1 MMGNVQSIK
10 DLRNLWIKP
19 VGSNTKEEKINK
31 MIRII
36 SYKFLREESIAYF
49 SKRKNSIENIREY
62 KSLLIKFLREPNNFI
77 ALKILKK

>member
-1 MMGNVQSIK
+1 MGNVQSIK

-19 VGSNTKEEKINK
+19 VGSMKEEKINK

-49 SKRKNSIENIREY
+49 SKKKNKIENILEY
-62 KSLLIKFLREPNNFI
+62 KSLLIKFLSEPNNFI

>member
-1 MMGNVQSIK
+1 MGNVQSIK

-19 VGSNTKEEKINK
+19 VGSTKEEKINK

-49 SKRKNSIENIREY
+49 SNKKNIIENILEY
-62 KSLLIKFLREPNNFI
+62 KSLLIKFLSEPNNFI

>member
-1 MMGNVQSIK
+1 MGNVQSIK

-19 VGSNTKEEKINK
+19 VGSTKEEKINK

-49 SKRKNSIENIREY
+49 SKKKNKIENILEY
-62 KSLLIKFLREPNNFI
+62 KSLLINFLSEPNNLI

>member
-1 MMGNVQSIK
+1 MENVQSIK

-19 VGSNTKEEKINK
+19 VGSTKEEKINK

-49 SKRKNSIENIREY
+49 SKKKNKIENILEY
-62 KSLLIKFLREPNNFI
+62 KSLLIKFLSEPNNFI

>member
-1 MMGNVQSIK
+1 MGNVQSIK

-19 VGSNTKEEKINK
+19 VGSMKEEKINK

-49 SKRKNSIENIREY
+49 SKKKNSIENILEY
-62 KSLLIKFLREPNNFI
+62 KSLLIKFLSEPNNFI

>member
-1 MMGNVQSIK
+1 MGNVQSIK

-19 VGSNTKEEKINK
+19 VGSMKEEKINK

-49 SKRKNSIENIREY
+49 SKRKNSIENILEY

>member
-1 MMGNVQSIK
+1 MENVQSIK

-19 VGSNTKEEKINK
+19 VGSTKEEKINK

-49 SKRKNSIENIREY
+49 SKKKNKIENILEY
-62 KSLLIKFLREPNNFI
+62 KSLFIKFLSEPNNFI

>member
-1 MMGNVQSIK
+1 MGNVQSIK

-19 VGSNTKEEKINK
+19 VGSTKEEKINK

-49 SKRKNSIENIREY
+49 SKKKNKIENILEY
-62 KSLLIKFLREPNNFI
+62 KSLLIKFLSEPNNFI
-77 ALKILKK
+77 ALKIL

>member
-1 MMGNVQSIK
+1 MGNVQSIK

-19 VGSNTKEEKINK
+19 VGSTKEEKINK

-49 SKRKNSIENIREY
+49 SKKKNKIENILEY
-62 KSLLIKFLREPNNFI
+62 KSLLIKFLSEPNNFI

>member
-19 VGSNTKEEKINK
+19 VGSMKEEKINK

-49 SKRKNSIENIREY
+49 SKKKNKIENILEY
-62 KSLLIKFLREPNNFI
+62 KSLLIKFLSEPNNFI

>member
-19 VGSNTKEEKINK
+19 VGSTKEEKINK

-49 SKRKNSIENIREY
+49 SKKKNKIENILEY
-62 KSLLIKFLREPNNFI
+62 KSLLIKFLSEPNNFI

>member
-1 MMGNVQSIK
+1 MGNVQSIK

-19 VGSNTKEEKINK
+19 VGSMKEEKINK

-49 SKRKNSIENIREY
+49 SKKKNKIENILEY
-62 KSLLIKFLREPNNFI
+62 KSLLIKCLSEPNNFI